1 MNLLFAL
8 YIKAG
13 FHRKLTGMNALFHDC
28 SVSNYHWAIKYVKT
42 MNAVSNKNSEPENQ
56 TR

>member
-13 FHRKLTGMNALFHDC
+13 FHRKLIGMNALFHDC
-28 SVSNYHWAIKYVKT
+28 SVCNYHWAIKYVKT